1 MVATTRQDRGD
12 RRLTMSTDDDLQR
25 ENRRRPQIEDELRKA
40 EQEAN
45 DLIRYAPTAIYE
57 VDFRTVRFT
66 RVNDAM
72 CEMSGYTREELLALS
87 PFALLDAESQKLFHV
102 RMVKSLAGEPID
114 ESVEY
119 RAIRKDGQEVYVVL
133 QTRYL
138 YEQGK
143 PVSAFVIAH
152 DVTERRRADKE
163 REELHRALEQR
174 ATDLES
180 ANHELDAFAYSV
192 SHDLRTPL
200 SAIVSLSHLLRQDYA
215 AQLTPDVE
223 RLVDLID
230 ANAVAMDRLL
240 LGLLTFSRLS
250 RQPVKKE
257 LVDMRALAQQALD
270 TLQSAW
276 QGREIEFVFG
286 HLPSCEADPVL
297 LKQVW
302 INLLSNAI
310 KFTRNCDN
318 TRIEVGA
325 TTNTEDSPS
334 EDCPVYFVRDNG
346 VGFDEAQA
354 DKLFRV
360 FQRLHGDEEYEGTG
374 VGLAIIE
381 RIIRRHGGRVW
392 AHGEEDKGAT
402 FSFTLA

>member
-1 MVATTRQDRGD
+1 MTTP
-12 RRLTMSTDDDLQR
+12 TNEDLQR
-25 ENRRRPQIEDELRKA
+25 EIHRRQQIEDELRRA
-40 EQEAN
+40 EQQAS

-57 VDFRTVRFT
+57 LDFRTMRFT

-72 CEMSGYTREELLALS
+72 CEMSGYSRDELLALS
-87 PFALLDAESQKLFHV
+87 PFALLDEDSQKRFQA
-102 RMVKSLAGEPID
+102 RAKKSLAGEVVD

-119 RAIRKDGQEVYVVL
+119 RAIHKDGHTIYTVL

-138 YEQGK
+138 YEEGK
-143 PVSAFVIAH
+143 PVGAFVIAH

-180 ANHELDAFAYSV
+180 TNRELDAFAYSV

-200 SAIVSLSHLLRQDYA
+200 SAIVSFSHLLRQDYA

-223 RLVDLID
+223 RLINLVH

-240 LGLLTFSRLS
+240 LDLLSFSRFI
-250 RQPVKKE
+250 RQPIKKE
-257 LVDMRALAQQALD
+257 PVNVRTIVDQALD
-270 TLQSAW
+270 ALQSAR
-276 QGREIEFVFG
+276 QGRAIEFVIG
-286 HLPSCEADPVL
+286 ELPPCEADPVL

-302 INLLSNAI
+302 VNLLSNAI
-310 KFTRNCDN
+310 KFTRHCDN
-318 TRIEVGA
+318 TRIEIGA
-325 TTNTEDSPS
+325 STTGEDTSS
-334 EDCPVYFVRDNG
+334 AGCAVYFVRDNG
-346 VGFDEAQA
+346 VGFDEQQA

-360 FQRLHGDEEYEGTG
+360 FQRLHGEEDYEGTG
-374 VGLAIIE
+374 VGLAIVE

-402 FSFTLA
+402 FSFMLG